1 MAPPHVPLTFA
12 RRLLRRLLRH
22 LPGVSCPV
30 HPARRVL
37 PRRVLPRCVLP
48 RCVLSWRPARCVLPG
63 ASCPVRPAR
72 CVLPGASCPVR
83 PARCVHSSVSHR
95 TAPYPVR
102 SAHASTPVCRS
113 VPHRT
118 PSGPPQCV
126 RRTTPHGTLAGPVV
140 AAQSLPS
147 RRRYPIRSAHA
158 STPVRPC
165 VHSRVPVHPLQCACV
180 STPVCPP
187 QCVRRTTPH
196 GTLAGPVVTA
206 PSLPSRRRR
215 PVVAA
220 MIIKIF
226 NVLIKDGLIK

>member
-140 AAQSLPS
+140 
-147 RRRYPIRSAHA
+147 
-158 STPVRPC
+158 
-165 VHSRVPVHPLQCACV
+165 
-180 STPVCPP
+180 
-187 QCVRRTTPH
+187 
-196 GTLAGPVVTA
+196 TA

-215 PVVAA
+215 RRRPVVAA
-220 MIIKIF
+220 PLSPSRRRRYDNKNF
-226 NVLIKDGLIK
+226 